1 MALSKKHRLNG
12 KDFERVLK
20 RGKTVKN
27 GFFFIRFLKN
37 EVGHG
42 RVAVLVTVKVS
53 KKSTVRNYLRRI
65 MIGTVGTSGFLEK
78 PLDAVFIAAPRI
90 VGKSFG
96 EIKSGLTRAIKVL
109 FVK

>member
-1 MALSKKHRLNG
+1 
-12 KDFERVLK
+12 
-20 RGKTVKN
+20 
-27 GFFFIRFLKN
+27 
-37 EVGHG
+37 
-42 RVAVLVTVKVS
+42 
-53 KKSTVRNYLRRI
+53 